1 VGRRVPRGGLTTT
14 DAVSRSSRARCEAGA
29 GPVLFAAAC
38 APGTAVEP
46 EGGRHR
52 RWALQCWGP
61 QVRWIM
67 DPIQVPVCMHCPSR
81 TPLRLESAAGAVRC
95 PFCGWERLVSPYPL
109 LLITGESG
117 SGKSTIAPIVRER
130 LSTSQ
135 RNAVFDADLFL
146 HHLERGWDAWCN
158 DWLLLAHALG
168 ENDMMMILF
177 GCIEPEVLAAAP
189 ARNLVNGVEVILL
202 DCTDTVRA
210 KRLAVRPGWR
220 GWDDESIATCV
231 ARAAALRAKPYF
243 RIDTS
248 DESPAESAA
257 RCVDRVARR
266 LR

>member
-1 VGRRVPRGGLTTT
+1 MPILWLGTPRFPLPAAPYHRGERVRKEHDRADRPGK
-14 DAVSRSSRARCEAGA
+14 AV
-29 GPVLFAAAC
+29 
-38 APGTAVEP
+38 
-46 EGGRHR
+46 H
-52 RWALQCWGP
+52 
-61 QVRWIM
+61 
-67 DPIQVPVCMHCPSR
+67 
-81 TPLRLESAAGAVRC
+81 
-95 PFCGWERLVSPYPL
+95 
-109 LLITGESG
+109 
-117 SGKSTIAPIVRER
+117 
-130 LSTSQ
+130 
-135 RNAVFDADLFL
+135 DADLFL